1 MDAGIYLYT
10 DLMSAINWH
19 SFFIASDTPLLH
31 QLIQLH
37 SLLDLQALRI
47 NMTNTINDLIYKIVA
62 NRNKTK
68 EPRYKHR
75 SSMTKDNINR
85 FIKIIKFGVVLILE
99 QLKYSMHL
107 LTNQTIPLLK
117 LKKHHSKAF

>member
-1 MDAGIYLYT
+1 
-10 DLMSAINWH
+10 
-19 SFFIASDTPLLH
+19 
-31 QLIQLH
+31 
-37 SLLDLQALRI
+37 
-47 NMTNTINDLIYKIVA
+47 
-62 NRNKTK
+62 
-68 EPRYKHR
+68 
-75 SSMTKDNINR
+75 MTKDNINR